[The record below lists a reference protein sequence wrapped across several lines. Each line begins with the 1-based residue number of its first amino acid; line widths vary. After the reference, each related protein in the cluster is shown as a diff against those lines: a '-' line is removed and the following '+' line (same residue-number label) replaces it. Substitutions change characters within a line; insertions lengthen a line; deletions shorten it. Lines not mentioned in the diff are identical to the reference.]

1 MTKYKKGDW
10 VVTPYNKYPVQLDR
24 DGAEGVYVPHH
35 GGFWFSACSKEE
47 AKEMV
52 ANTSSYCYAVKDP
65 RDELNNLK
73 GWYVA
78 EHVRKATKKDLKLL
92 VDIANGGIKS
102 LTKELNTYKKAM
114 SKL

>member
-10 VVTPYNKYPVQLDR
+10 VVTPYNEYPVQLDR

-65 RDELNNLK
+65 RDGFNNLE

-78 EHVRKATKKDLKLL
+78 EHVRKATKKDFKKLM
-92 VDIANGGIKS
+92 DAAKKRMSAMN
-102 LTKELNTYKKAM
+102 KELKVYQKAM
-114 SKL
+114 GKL